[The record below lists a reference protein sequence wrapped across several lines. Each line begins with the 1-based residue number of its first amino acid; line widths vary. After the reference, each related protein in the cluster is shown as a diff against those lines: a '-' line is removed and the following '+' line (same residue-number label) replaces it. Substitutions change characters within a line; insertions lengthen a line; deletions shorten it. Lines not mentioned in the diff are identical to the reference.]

1 MCCVLPGVVKV
12 GAEVRRCDGFR
23 PSILGPH
30 PEALCVSHALGGW
43 PPSPGA
49 VRLWDLEV
57 EGLGS
62 SSMTAKSRGEGRNF
76 VRAQH
81 VVSRPPSAEGRGC
94 SVRSLGRM
102 AFPEYWQLVTLT

>member
-1 MCCVLPGVVKV
+1 MCRVLPGVVKV

-62 SSMTAKSRGEGRNF
+62 SSMTAKSRGGRQELCQSPA
-76 VRAQH
+76 RGL
-81 VVSRPPSAEGRGC
+81 PP
-94 SVRSLGRM
+94 
-102 AFPEYWQLVTLT
+102 AFG